1 MRCILVVACIA
12 HWACQPTTVE
22 FQEPPASRTFG
33 ELSYAVAL
41 SNARHQE
48 LCSTEFEES
57 LVTDRSSIV
66 SGVDDIMSES
76 VLVDLPALMSTS
88 VLPTLDDGQLDML
101 ISASAN
107 SLATLVDDALD
118 PDRNGLAA
126 VSHLLDSDRIL
137 QDQHG
142 FELVR
147 WLAVEPTF
155 TAAWHAL
162 ATLSGRP
169 DPMKPGVSALTSL
182 MHAVSQGL
190 AADAPGSQCTGLD
203 PRTAALRLLATDGFV
218 DHPVAGDP
226 AWVAEVDAQGNALRV
241 KTENEEPQHAP
252 FGFGEGYDDQGRR
265 LAADSSLLYRYYDAK
280 QTALAHGL
288 RLAGEAAEVGIVFH
302 TAKIL
307 DAALGPQQA
316 CENETDCV
324 SYRAD
329 GVGVHRLM
337 FTLLEVAKYDRPV
350 ELLQTWSDLVAQNPT
365 LAEDVLVS
373 VGQIVKALEDAEIDV
388 EGAEIVSLVETFLP
402 LVSDAF
408 QIQGAGGVAMPRL
421 LMQLMSSLGE
431 TARDFPE
438 ELAVTIDHTT
448 LIKDD
453 ECSAAPPSPLSPQV
467 DYSRRRFYFSQGTLV
482 DNRSSVERSIE
493 LLDAADCGSVPF
505 TGGKTVS
512 HLIIDLMSRLAPDT
526 VCNLIDNLLGL
537 LGITGS
543 VGEAVVNSTLYL
555 LGCRNDGDVDAQ
567 DLFTLDDLAKSGALD
582 FYLPIAKSFREAG
595 QLPALIAL
603 FAVAAQDLRGDE
615 DDSPNTTSALRP
627 ILPVISDVL
636 HSGAVDP
643 FFDLNELLVSI
654 PAVNG
659 PGTMGDV
666 LVDSLARLLEDRFT
680 INTALGPAQASLA
693 AELVGALSDVLVRVD
708 EAGISEALHDVSRHV
723 TGYLTRTTMVGTRL
737 RLRDASLVPLLASSL
752 EFLTQVADLSSEQY
766 QCYLEQYQGD
776 LKGWVQSPALASL
789 LRVALVLADEGE
801 SNAVQDFW
809 VALLSPQR
817 SNVPLPPFRELLR
830 VSAELIQSP
839 QEFEAAAD
847 LMSALSRMLDPD
859 RVGTD
864 LITTLDALLVAD
876 TERVFLRILS
886 GALGPSQTPAS
897 SSPVYRLYDAAEHYV
912 SIDSENACVLVPTET
927 PSPEQLEEAI
937 HGALRVLRDPDSV
950 LNTMLDMLRKR
961 RD

>member
-1 MRCILVVACIA
+1 MRHLLALACIA
-12 HWACQPTTVE
+12 HWACQPVAVE

-41 SNARHQE
+41 SNARHE
-48 LCSTEFEES
+48 EFCSIDLEAS
-57 LVTDRSSIV
+57 LQANRSSIV

-76 VLVDLPALMSTS
+76 VLVDLPTLMTAS
-88 VLPTLDDGQLDML
+88 VLPRLDEGQLDTM
-101 ISASAN
+101 IAASAR
-107 SLATLVDDALD
+107 SLATLVDDELD
-118 PDRNGLAA
+118 PDRSGLAA
-126 VSHLLDSDRIL
+126 VSHLLESDRIL
-137 QDQHG
+137 QDQHV
-142 FELVR
+142 FELARSLV
-147 WLAVEPTF
+147 AEPTF
-155 TAAWHAL
+155 VGALHAL
-162 ATLSGRP
+162 ATLADTP
-169 DPMKPGVSALTSL
+169 DPKQPSTSALTSL
-182 MHAVSQGL
+182 MRAVSQGL
-190 AADAPGSQCTGLD
+190 AADEPGSQCTGLD
-203 PRTAALRLLATDGFV
+203 PRAAAQRLLATEGFV
-218 DHPVAGDP
+218 DHPVAGGF
-226 AWVAEVDAQGNALRV
+226 AWVAEVDGQGNALRV
-241 KTENEEPQHAP
+241 KPENEEPQYAP
-252 FGFGEGYDDQGRR
+252 FGFGDGYDDQGRR
-265 LAADSSLLYRYYDAK
+265 LAAEGSLLYRYYDAK

-288 RLAGEAAEVGIVFH
+288 RLAGEAAEAGIVFH
-302 TAKIL
+302 TIKIL

-316 CENETDCV
+316 CESTDCV

-329 GVGVHRLM
+329 GVGLHRLM

-350 ELLQTWSDLVAQNPT
+350 ELLQTWSDLVSQNPE

-373 VGQIVKALEDAEIDV
+373 VGQIIKALEDADIAV
-388 EGAEIVSLVETFLP
+388 EGAELVSLVEAFLP

-421 LMQLMSSLGE
+421 LMQLMSTLGE
-431 TARDFPE
+431 TAREFPE
-438 ELAVTIDHTT
+438 ELAIAIDHTT
-448 LIKDD
+448 LLKDD

-467 DYSRRRFYFSQGTLV
+467 DYSRHRFFFSQGIVV

-512 HLIIDLMSRLAPDT
+512 HVIIDLMSRLAPDT

-603 FAVAAQDLRGDE
+603 FGVAAQDLRGDE

-659 PGTMGDV
+659 QGTMGDV

-693 AELVGALSDVLVRVD
+693 AELVGALADMLTRVN
-708 EAGISEALHDVSRHV
+708 EAGVSASLGDVSRHA
-723 TGYLTRTTMVGTRL
+723 TGYLTRTTMEGSRL
-737 RLRDASLVPLLASSL
+737 RLLDASLVPLLASSL

-766 QCYLEQYQGD
+766 QCHLDQYQDD
-776 LKGWVQSPALASL
+776 LKGWVQSPRLASF
-789 LRVALVLADEGE
+789 LRVALVLVDEEE
-801 SNAVQDFW
+801 SAALQDFL
-809 VALLSPQR
+809 VALLSPTRGDR
-817 SNVPLPPFRELLR
+817 SLPPFREILR
-830 VSAELIQSP
+830 MAAELIQSP

-847 LMSALSRMLDPD
+847 LMTATSAMLDPN

-864 LITTLDALLVAD
+864 LITTLDALLQAD
-876 TERVFLRILS
+876 TEGVFLRVIGS
-886 GALGPSQTPAS
+886 ALGPSQTPAS
-897 SSPVYRLYDAAEHYV
+897 SSPLYRLYDAAEHYV
-912 SIDSENACVLVPTET
+912 SIDQDNACVLSPIET
-927 PSPEQLEEAI
+927 PGPEQLEESILAS
-937 HGALRVLRDPDSV
+937 LRVLRDPDSV